1 MLHYDCNRYIFI
13 GDIMILFEQDGLEVS
28 TIEASDKEMVI
39 KLFSENDFGCDFE
52 SGALRPTNSQF
63 SKIIDDIISGKTD
76 EENIFVLRK
85 NGKVIGYESMFV
97 EFSRL
102 VIGHIAVNETE
113 RGNDYGKLL
122 TNCAIMVAENE
133 GRDVAVWSN
142 HLDKYLK
149 SMGFET
155 NDKIHY
161 LHKYQG
167 IKTPG
172 LPVLFVSPEE
182 YKKRQD
188 KKLEEETE
196 RFRKFLESDAS
207 KMIFDL

>member
-1 MLHYDCNRYIFI
+1 
-13 GDIMILFEQDGLEVS
+13 MILFKQDGLEIS
-28 TIEASDKEMVI
+28 TIENSDKQRVLE
-39 KLFSENDFGCDFE
+39 LFSENDFGCDFE

-97 EFSRL
+97 EYSRL
-102 VIGHIAVNETE
+102 VIGHIAVDRAE

-133 GRDVAVWSN
+133 GRSVSVWSN

-155 NDKIHY
+155 SDRIHY

-167 IKTPG
+167 IKTPE
-172 LPVLFVSPEE
+172 LPQIFVSVDK
-182 YKKRQD
+182 YKKRQEEKS
-188 KKLEEETE
+188 KKEVEK
-196 RFRKFLESDAS
+196 FRKFLESDFG
-207 KMIFDL
+207 KLLDL